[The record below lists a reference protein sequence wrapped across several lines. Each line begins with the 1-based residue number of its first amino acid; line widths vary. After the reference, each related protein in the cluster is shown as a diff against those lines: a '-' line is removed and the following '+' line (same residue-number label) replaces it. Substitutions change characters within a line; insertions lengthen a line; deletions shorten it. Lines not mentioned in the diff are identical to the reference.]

1 MKLLNIIGILLGMM
15 LIVAG
20 CGTTDSG
27 DDGDDP
33 PVTTTY
39 TLSTTVLP
47 QQSGSVTPASGT
59 FDEDESL
66 TVEAT
71 ANEGWIFDSWTGDIQ
86 SDDNPLNFNI
96 TSNTSLTAN
105 FTDVSSSYIADISVT
120 NGPDQID
127 LRIGQQQTP
136 SSVEAPPIPPEGAF
150 HAWFERDGN
159 DLFTD
164 VQSQT
169 LTQVSWQLNLQ
180 PGDEDTV
187 TFEWNLNVEKA
198 DGTLTLTDQ
207 SGSFKVDMFTD
218 NSYQINATQV
228 SELIIEYDFQAD

>member
-1 MKLLNIIGILLGMM
+1 MKLTNIIGILLGLM
-15 LIVAG
+15 LITAG

-27 DDGDDP
+27 DDSDDP

-39 TLSTTVLP
+39 TLSTTVSP
-47 QQSGSVTPASGT
+47 QESGSLTPSSGT
-59 FDEDESL
+59 FDENESV

-71 ANEGWIFDSWTGDIQ
+71 ANEGWVFDSWSGDVQ
-86 SDDNPLNFNI
+86 SADNPLNFNI

-105 FTDVSSSYIADISVT
+105 FTDVSSSYIADISAT

-159 DLFTD
+159 NLFTD

-169 LTQVSWQLNLQ
+169 LTQMSWQLNLQ
-180 PGDEDTV
+180 PGEQTTV
-187 TFEWNLNVEKA
+187 TLEWTLDVEKA
-198 DGTLTLTDQ
+198 EGILILTDQ
-207 SGSFKVDMFTD
+207 SGSFSVDMFTD
-218 NSYQINATQV
+218 NSYKVNTTQV
-228 SELIIEYDFQAD
+228 SGLIIEYDF